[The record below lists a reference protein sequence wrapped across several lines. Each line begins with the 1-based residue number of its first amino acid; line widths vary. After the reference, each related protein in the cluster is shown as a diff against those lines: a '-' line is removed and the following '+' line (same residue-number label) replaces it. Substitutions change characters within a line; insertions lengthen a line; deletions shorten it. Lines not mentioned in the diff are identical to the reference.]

1 MVLRGRAAVQQ
12 AFVTALL
19 VGAVAVSAVA
29 QEGGRIVGIVV
40 DQDGSPIEGAAITA
54 TAVGLTEEQPS
65 AGFEATTGADG
76 RFGIIGLASGR
87 WHFTAE
93 AERYQPVE
101 GPWQVTQGR
110 NIPIRFAL
118 EADLVRPPA
127 PSSGVLAGLPADE
140 LEAAIDAANALFD
153 GGDFDAAIDGYQ
165 AVLERAPL
173 LTSLHL
179 QIGHAY
185 REKQDVE
192 RALEAYRAVP
202 ADQPSGEAAQAAIA
216 ALESGASRR

>member
-1 MVLRGRAAVQQ
+1 MFLRRRACVRQ
-12 AFVTALL
+12 ALGTALI
-19 VGAVAVSAVA
+19 VGAVATSAVA

-40 DQDGSPIEGAAITA
+40 DQDGNPIEGAVIIA
-54 TAVGLTEEQPS
+54 TAVGLAEERPA

-76 RFGIIGLASGR
+76 RFGIIGLATGR

-101 GPWQVTQGR
+101 GQWQVTQSR
-110 NIPIRFAL
+110 NVPIRFTL
-118 EADLVRPPA
+118 EVDPFRPPA
-127 PSSGVLAGLPADE
+127 PAGGVLAGLPADE
-140 LEAAIDAANALFD
+140 LEAAIEAANALFD
-153 GGDFDAAIDGYQ
+153 GGDFDAAIDGYE

>member
-1 MVLRGRAAVQQ
+1 MVLYRRVCVHQ
-12 AFVTALL
+12 ALVIGLL
-19 VGAVAVSAVA
+19 IGAVATTAVA
-29 QEGGRIVGIVV
+29 QAGRIVGTVV
-40 DQDGSPIEGAAITA
+40 DQDGGPIEGAVITA
-54 TAVGLTEEQPS
+54 TAIGLVEERTA
-65 AGFEATTGADG
+65 AGFETTSDNDG
-76 RFGIIGLASGR
+76 RFAMIGLASGR
-87 WHFTAE
+87 WQFTAE
-93 AERYQPVE
+93 ADRYQPVE
-101 GPWQVTQGR
+101 GPWQVSQGR
-110 NIPIRFAL
+110 NIPIRFTL
-118 EADLVRPPA
+118 EADPLRPPA

-140 LEAAIDAANALFD
+140 LEAAIEAANALFD

-165 AVLERAPL
+165 AVLAQAPL

-216 ALESGASRR
+216 ELEAGAAPR

>member
-1 MVLRGRAAVQQ
+1 MVLYRRVCVHQ
-12 AFVTALL
+12 ALVIGLL
-19 VGAVAVSAVA
+19 IGAVATTAVA
-29 QEGGRIVGIVV
+29 QAGRIMGTVV
-40 DQDGSPIEGAAITA
+40 DQDGGPIEGAVITA
-54 TAVGLTEEQPS
+54 TAIGLVEERPA

-76 RFGIIGLASGR
+76 RFAMIGLATGR

-93 AERYQPVE
+93 ADRYQPVE

-110 NIPIRFAL
+110 NVPIRFTL
-118 EADLVRPPA
+118 EADPFRPPA
-127 PSSGVLAGLPADE
+127 PSRGVLAGLPADE
-140 LEAAIDAANALFD
+140 LEAAIEAANALFD

-192 RALEAYRAVP
+192 QALAAYRAVP
-202 ADQPSGEAAQAAIA
+202 VDQPSGEAAQAAIA
-216 ALESGASRR
+216 ALEAGAAPR

>member
-1 MVLRGRAAVQQ
+1 MVLRRRACVRQ
-12 AFVTALL
+12 ALGTVLL
-19 VGAVAVSAVA
+19 VAAAATTAVA
-29 QEGGRIVGIVV
+29 QDGGRVAGIVL
-40 DQDGSPIEGAAITA
+40 DQDGNPIAGAAITA
-54 TAVGLTEEQPS
+54 TAVGLAEERPA
-65 AGFEATTGADG
+65 AGFEATTGSDG
-76 RFGIIGLASGR
+76 RFAIIGLASGR

-93 AERYQPVE
+93 ADRYQPVE
-101 GPWQVTQGR
+101 GPWQVLQGR
-110 NIPIRFAL
+110 NAPIRFTL
-118 EADLVRPPA
+118 EADPLRPPA
-127 PSSGVLAGLPADE
+127 PSRGVLAGVPADE

-153 GGDFDAAIDGYQ
+153 GGDFDGAVDGYR

-202 ADQPSGEAAQAAIA
+202 ADQPSGEEAQAAIA
-216 ALESGASRR
+216 ALESGSARR